1 MTGCTMWSVNDGFHE
16 TYFFK
21 SFHEYEQTQWKIQT
35 GDLLAFLLTGWLIWQ
50 GDEAILQQNMLEK
63 ACELLKTA
71 TLHLIFMANVY
82 HRSYRGARIGH
93 SSKPSGIPKVNTVQ
107 KMYVAEVF

>member
-1 MTGCTMWSVNDGFHE
+1 
-16 TYFFK
+16 
-21 SFHEYEQTQWKIQT
+21 
-35 GDLLAFLLTGWLIWQ
+35 
-50 GDEAILQQNMLEK
+50 MLEK

-93 SSKPSGIPKVNTVQ
+93 SSKPSGIPKLNTVP
-107 KMYVAEVF
+107 KLYIPSTLNIDLILGTHN